1 MLSRERKIG
10 TLFIL
15 ATLLILSSVGCDK
28 LEKLGAKIGVKVSYK
43 KKALEPQGTVIAKV
57 GDLSITLEQLEQE
70 VKNYNDLVQDS
81 ASKITTREQKI
92 VYLNEELIRR
102 YLLYLEAAAK
112 KLDEKPKTQELL
124 RSMEI
129 NVLANQFLQ
138 DEVGGLTVT
147 SSEVEDFY
155 NLYKEQ
161 YRQEEERKIREIL
174 VNTEDEAKEAMI
186 ELLKGTDFAS
196 LATQRSRAESASR
209 GGDLGFIKRGQMGAD
224 FSRFE
229 EVVFSRSLD
238 AGQTSNIFKDKNGY
252 YVIKVE
258 EIRGGQAK
266 SLSEVW
272 DEIKRSVLF
281 LKQQQ
286 KLQEIING
294 LTKNTKVVVYED
306 KIK

>member
-10 TLFIL
+10 ALFIL
-15 ATLLILSSVGCDK
+15 TALLAFSSVGCDK
-28 LEKLGAKIGVKVSYK
+28 LEKLGAKVGVKVPYK
-43 KKALEPQGTVIAKV
+43 NKASEPQGTVIAKV
-57 GDLSITLEQLEQE
+57 GDLSITLEQLDQE
-70 VKNYNDLVQDS
+70 ILNYNEMVGDTG
-81 ASKITTREQKI
+81 AKITTREQKLT
-92 VYLNEELIRR
+92 YLNEELVRR
-102 YLLYLEAAAK
+102 YLLYLEAVVK
-112 KLDEKPKTQELL
+112 KMDEKPKTQELL
-124 RSMEI
+124 KNMEI

-138 DEVGGLTVT
+138 EEVGNLTVT

-161 YRQEEERKIREIL
+161 YRQEEERRIKEIF
-174 VNTEDEAKEAMI
+174 VNTEDEAKEVMI

-196 LATQRSRAESASR
+196 LATQRSRSESASK
-209 GGDLGFIKRGQMGAD
+209 GGDLGFIKRGQMGPD
-224 FSRFE
+224 FARFE
-229 EVVFSRSLD
+229 EVVFSRSLE

-252 YVIKVE
+252 YIVKVE
-258 EIRGGQAK
+258 EIKGGQAR

-286 KLQEIING
+286 KLQEMINT
-294 LTKNTKVVVYED
+294 LTKNTKVTVYED

>member
-1 MLSRERKIG
+1 MLNRERRIG
-10 TLFIL
+10 TLFIMAALL
-15 ATLLILSSVGCDK
+15 ALSSVGCDK
-28 LEKLGAKIGVKVSYK
+28 LEKLWGKMGVKVPYK
-43 KKALEPQGTVIAKV
+43 KKAPEPIGTVIAKV
-57 GDLSITLEQLEQE
+57 GDLSITLEQLDQE
-70 VKNYNDLVQDS
+70 IQNYNDLVG
-81 ASKITTREQKI
+81 AAGSKITTREQKI
-92 VYLNEELIRR
+92 TYLNEELVRR
-102 YLLYLEAAAK
+102 YLLYLEAVEK

-124 RSMEI
+124 RNMEI

-155 NLYKEQ
+155 NIYKEQ
-161 YRQEEERKIREIL
+161 YRQEEERRIREIL
-174 VNTEDEAKEAMI
+174 VNNEDEAKEAMI

-196 LATQRSRAESASR
+196 VATQRSRAESASK
-209 GGDLGFIKRGQMGAD
+209 GGDLGFIKKGQLGAD
-224 FSRFE
+224 FSRFD

-238 AGQTSNIFKDKNGY
+238 AGQISNIFKDKNGY
-252 YVIKVE
+252 YMIKVE

-286 KLQEIING
+286 KLQELISG
-294 LTKNTKVVVYED
+294 LTSKTKVVVYED

>member
-15 ATLLILSSVGCDK
+15 VILLILSSVGCDK
-28 LEKLGAKIGVKVSYK
+28 IEKLSSKMGVSIPRKM
-43 KKALEPQGTVIAKV
+43 KAIQPQGTVIAKV
-57 GDLSITLEQLEQE
+57 DDLSITLEQLDQE
-70 VKNYNDLVQDS
+70 IQNYNDMVGD
-81 ASKITTREQKI
+81 AGAKITTREQKLA
-92 VYLNEELIRR
+92 YLNEELVRR
-102 YLLYLEAAAK
+102 YLLYMEAVAK
-112 KLDEKPKTQELL
+112 RLDEKPKTQELL
-124 RSMEI
+124 RNMEI

-161 YRQEEERKIREIL
+161 YRQEEERRIREIL
-174 VNTEDEAKEAMI
+174 VNTEDEAKEVMI

-196 LATQRSRAESASR
+196 LATQRSRAESASK
-209 GGDLGFIKRGQMGAD
+209 GGDLGFIKRGQMGPD

-229 EVVFSRSLD
+229 EVAFSRSLE

-252 YVIKVE
+252 YIIKVE

-266 SLSEVW
+266 ALTEVW

-286 KLQEIING
+286 KLQELISG
-294 LTKNTKVVVYED
+294 LTKKTKVVVYED